1 MPELPEVETTLRGL
15 IPHVEGRRVTALSVY
30 QPRLRIPVP
39 GGLDEIIGQ
48 RINEIHRRAKYLIF
62 EADKGRMVIH
72 LGISGSLRICDDSM
86 PLRKHDH
93 LVFELDTGQQLRFHD
108 PRRFGLVDWT
118 RGAWQQ
124 MRWFKDIGSEPLTD
138 VFNVAYLEG
147 KAKGRK
153 VAIKSFIM
161 SNQVAVG
168 VGNIYACE
176 ALFMAAIH
184 PTRAAGKVSR
194 KRLENLVIAIK
205 DRLAAAIESGGTT
218 LKDFVR
224 EDGQPGYFKQE
235 LMVYGRE
242 SEPCRKCKTTIKR
255 VVIGQRSTFYCPRCQ
270 H

>member
-1 MPELPEVETTLRGL
+1 MPELPEVETTCRGL
-15 IPHVEGRRVTALSVY
+15 IPHVAGHRVKALSVY

-39 GGLDEIIGQ
+39 GSLDDIIGQ
-48 RINEIHRRAKYLIF
+48 RIDAIHRRAKYLIF
-62 EADKGRMVIH
+62 ETGKGRMIIH
-72 LGISGSLRICDDSM
+72 LGMSGSLRICDDSM

-93 LVFELDTGQQLRFHD
+93 VVFELETGQEMRFHD

-118 RGAWQQ
+118 SEDWQE
-124 MRWFKDIGSEPLTD
+124 MRWFKDIGPEPLTD
-138 VFNVAYLEG
+138 DFTAVYLGE

-161 SNQVAVG
+161 TNQVVVG

-176 ALFMAAIH
+176 ALFLSGIH
-184 PTRAAGKVSR
+184 PRRAAGKVS
-194 KRLENLVIAIK
+194 KIRLEALVAAIK

-218 LKDFVR
+218 LRDFVR

-242 SEPCRKCKTTIKR
+242 GEFCRKCKAVIKR
-255 VVIGQRSTFYCPRCQ
+255 CVIGQRSTFYCPRCQ
-270 H
+270 R

>member
-1 MPELPEVETTLRGL
+1 MPELPEVETTCRGL
-15 IPHVEGRRVTALSVY
+15 VPHVVGHRVRALSVY

-39 GGLDEIIGQ
+39 GELDEIIGR
-48 RINEIHRRAKYLIF
+48 RINEIHRRAKYLVF
-62 EADKGRMVIH
+62 ETDKGRMVIH
-72 LGISGSLRICDDSM
+72 LGMSGSLRICDDSM

-118 RGAWQQ
+118 SEPWQQ
-124 MRWFKDIGSEPLTD
+124 MRWFKDLGPEPLTD
-138 VFNVAYLEG
+138 DFCAAYLTE
-147 KAKGRK
+147 KARGRT

-161 SNQVAVG
+161 TNRVVVG

-176 ALFMAAIH
+176 ALFMAGIH
-184 PTRAAGKVSR
+184 PTRAAGKVSC

-235 LMVYGRE
+235 LMVYGRHG
-242 SEPCRKCKTTIKR
+242 EPCRKCKAAIKR
-255 VVIGQRSTFYCPRCQ
+255 VVIGQRSTFYCSRCQ
-270 H
+270 R